1 MMYRNAIKRLMD
13 FSVSAFAMP
22 ILVPLI
28 AVVAIG
34 IKLDD
39 GGPIFHRGER
49 MGKDGRIFRM
59 FKFRSMKVNSPD
71 LRNAD
76 GSTFNGDTDPR
87 VTRIGKILRKT
98 SIDEIPQLINVL
110 LGDMSLI
117 GPRPSLTTTPYSQ
130 YNDIRKKRVSVRP
143 GVTGYSQAYFRNSI
157 TQEEKF
163 KYDCD
168 YVDNIT
174 FTGDVKILKRT
185 ILSVLKR
192 DNIYVKQ

>member
-1 MMYRNAIKRLMD
+1 MMYRDAIKRLMD

-28 AVVAIG
+28 AAVAIG

-143 GVTGYSQAYFRNSI
+143 GVTGYSRAYFRNSI

>member
-1 MMYRNAIKRLMD
+1 MYKSFFKRALD
-13 FSVSAFAMP
+13 IVFATSCMP
-22 ILVPLI
+22 ILFIVFS
-28 AVVAIG
+28 AVAIG

>member
-28 AVVAIG
+28 AAVAIG

-49 MGKDGRIFRM
+49 MGKDGRIFKM

>member
-1 MMYRNAIKRLMD
+1 MMYRDAIKRLMD

-28 AVVAIG
+28 AAVAIG